1 MLIKNGRIHNG
12 KGEIFSADIRIKD
25 GKILEIGEDLKKNR
39 NEEVVDASGLEVFP
53 GFIQTLASWGINGS
67 MTEIRPSSQDN
78 DELSDPITPQLNVKY
93 AFNGRAATAQQLGA
107 FGLTTI
113 GVTPTDNNL
122 FGGTMAVFEVD
133 GLNPFEM
140 LVKDE
145 VGMKAS
151 VRNSVKRAYGKRN
164 IAPQSKMWLFQQ
176 FAEQLRKASEYK
188 IEKGKE
194 RDMKMEALQKVLKK
208 KLPLFVSV
216 DTKQDALNVL
226 EILKPYKVKAVLCNG
241 FEIDKNCKWLI
252 DKKVPLVVRSN
263 SMTMDETAMNL
274 DLSGIAKLAEKG
286 LVVALSGVD
295 SSWQI
300 REDVLWLG
308 ISMMRIMKD
317 ERKVLPM
324 MTYNPAKILSVDD
337 ITGSIEE
344 GKRADIVLWD
354 KNPLESFQA
363 RIMKT
368 YMGGKLIYKEGDEL
382 RCL

>member
-25 GKILEIGEDLKKNR
+25 GKILEIGEGLKKNR

-274 DLSGIAKLAEKG
+274 DLKGIAELSEKG

>member
-1 MLIKNGRIHNG
+1 MLIKNGRIHDG
-12 KGEIFSADIRIKD
+12 KGNIFTADIRIKNGRIEKIAEKLKP
-25 GKILEIGEDLKKNR
+25 GK
-39 NEEVVDASGLEVFP
+39 NEETVDAKDLEVFP
-53 GFIQTLASWGINGS
+53 GFIQTLSSWGINGS

-78 DELSDPITPQLNVKY
+78 DEHSEPITPQLDIKY

-140 LVKDE
+140 CVKDE

-151 VRNSVKRAYGKRN
+151 VRNKIKFSYGKRN
-164 IAPQSKMWLFQQ
+164 IAPQSKMWIFEE

-216 DTKQDALNVL
+216 DTKQDALHVL
-226 EILKPYKVKAVLCNG
+226 EILKPYKIRPVLCNG
-241 FEIDKNCKWLI
+241 FEIDKDCRWLI
-252 DKKVPLVVRSN
+252 DKKIPLVVRSN
-263 SMTMDETAMNL
+263 SETMDKTAMKL
-274 DLSGIAKLAEKG
+274 DLKGIASLAEEG
-286 LVVALSGVD
+286 LTVALSGVD
-295 SSWQI
+295 SNWQI

-324 MTYNPAKILSVDD
+324 MTYNPAKLLSVDD
-337 ITGSIEE
+337 LTGSIEE

-363 RIMKT
+363 KIIKT
-368 YMGGKLIYKEGDEL
+368 FMGGKVIYKEGDEL
-382 RCL
+382 KCM

>member
-25 GKILEIGEDLKKNR
+25 GKILQIGEGLKKNR

-78 DELSDPITPQLNVKY
+78 DELSDPITPHLNVKY
-93 AFNGRAATAQQLGA
+93 AFNGRAATVQQLGA

-151 VRNSVKRAYGKRN
+151 VRNNVKRAYGKRN

-176 FAEQLRKASEYK
+176 LAEQFRKASEYK

-194 RDMKMEALQKVLKK
+194 RDMKMEALQKVIKN
-208 KLPLFVSV
+208 KLPLFLSV
-216 DTKQDALNVL
+216 DTKQDALNAL
-226 EILKPYKVKAVLCNG
+226 EILKPYKVKVVLCNG
-241 FEIDKNCKWLI
+241 FEIGKDCTWLI

-263 SMTMDETAMNL
+263 SMTMDDTAMNL
-274 DLSGIAKLAEKG
+274 DLKGIAELSEKG

-295 SSWQI
+295 SGWQI

-337 ITGSIEE
+337 VTGSIEE

-363 RIMKT
+363 KIMKT

-382 RCL
+382 RCM

>member
-12 KGEIFSADIRIKD
+12 KGEIFSTDIRIKD
-25 GKILEIGEDLKKNR
+25 GKILEIGEGLKKNR

-274 DLSGIAKLAEKG
+274 DLKGIAELSEKG

>member
-1 MLIKNGRIHNG
+1 MLIKNGRIHDG
-12 KGEIFSADIRIKD
+12 KGNIFNADIRIRD
-25 GKILEIGEDLKKNR
+25 GKIAKISKTLKPNG
-39 NEEVVDASGLEVFP
+39 NEEVIDARDLEVFP

-78 DELSDPITPQLNVKY
+78 DELSDPITPHLDVKY
-93 AFNGRAATAQQLGA
+93 AFNGRAASAQQLGA

-140 LVKDE
+140 CLKDE

-151 VRNSVKRAYGKRN
+151 VRNNVKLAYGKRN
-164 IAPQSKMWLFQQ
+164 VAPQSKMWIFEQLS
-176 FAEQLRKASEYK
+176 EQLRKASEYK

-216 DTKQDALNVL
+216 DTKQDALHVL
-226 EILKPYKVKAVLCNG
+226 EIVKPYKIRLVLCNG
-241 FEIDKNCKWLI
+241 FEIDKDCRWLI
-252 DKKVPLVVRSN
+252 EKKIPLVVRSN
-263 SMTMDETAMNL
+263 SMTMDETAMKL
-274 DLSGIAKLAEKG
+274 DLNAIAALAEQG

-324 MTYNPAKILSVDD
+324 MTSNPAKLLSVDD
-337 ITGSIEE
+337 LTGSIEE

-363 RIMKT
+363 KIIRT
-368 YMGGKLIYKEGDEL
+368 FMGGKTIYKEGDEL
-382 RCL
+382 KCM

>member
-368 YMGGKLIYKEGDEL
+368 YMGGKLIYKKGDEL

>member
-25 GKILEIGEDLKKNR
+25 GKILEIGEGLKKNR

-151 VRNSVKRAYGKRN
+151 VRNSVKRASGKRN
-164 IAPQSKMWLFQQ
+164 IAPQSTMWLFQQ

-274 DLSGIAKLAEKG
+274 DLKGIAELSEKG

>member
-1 MLIKNGRIHNG
+1 MLIKNGRIHDG
-12 KGEIFSADIRIKD
+12 KGNIFSADIRIKD
-25 GKILEIGEDLKKNR
+25 GKIAKIAEKLKLNK
-39 NEEVVDASGLEVFP
+39 NEELIDAEGLEVFP
-53 GFIQTLASWGINGS
+53 GFIQTLSSWGINGS

-78 DELSDPITPQLNVKY
+78 DELSDPITPHLEVKY
-93 AFNGRAATAQQLGA
+93 AFNGRAASVQQLGA

-140 LVKDE
+140 CVKDE

-151 VRNSVKRAYGKRN
+151 VRNKIKLSYGKRN
-164 IAPQSKMWLFQQ
+164 VAPQSKMWIFEE

-216 DTKQDALNVL
+216 DTKQDALHVL
-226 EILKPYKVKAVLCNG
+226 EILKPYKIKPILCNG
-241 FEIDKNCKWLI
+241 FEIDKDCKWLI
-252 DKKVPLVVRSN
+252 EKKIPLVVRSN
-263 SMTMDETAMNL
+263 AETMDETAMKL
-274 DLSGIAKLAEKG
+274 DLKGIAALSDQG
-286 LVVALSGVD
+286 LTVALSGVD
-295 SSWQI
+295 SGWQI

-308 ISMMRIMKD
+308 ISMMRILKD
-317 ERKVLPM
+317 EKKVLPM
-324 MTYNPAKILSVDD
+324 MTYNPAKLLSIDD
-337 ITGSIEE
+337 LTGSIEE

-363 RIMKT
+363 KIIKT
-368 YMGGKLIYKEGDEL
+368 FMGGKVIYKEGDEL
-382 RCL
+382 KCM

>member
-25 GKILEIGEDLKKNR
+25 GKILEIGEGLKKNR

-145 VGMKAS
+145 VGMMSS
-151 VRNSVKRAYGKRN
+151 VRNNVKRAYGKRN

-208 KLPLFVSV
+208 KLPLFVCV

-226 EILKPYKVKAVLCNG
+226 DILKPYKVKVVLCNG
-241 FEIDKNCKWLI
+241 FEIDKDCKWLI
-252 DKKVPLVVRSN
+252 EKKVPLVVRSN
-263 SMTMDETAMNL
+263 SMTMDDTAMKL

-295 SSWQI
+295 SNWQI

-317 ERKVLPM
+317 EKKVLPM

-363 RIMKT
+363 KIMNT

>member
-241 FEIDKNCKWLI
+241 FEIDKDCKWLI
-252 DKKVPLVVRSN
+252 EKKVPLVVRSN
-263 SMTMDETAMNL
+263 SMTMDDTAMKL

-295 SSWQI
+295 SNWQI

-317 ERKVLPM
+317 EKKVLPM